1 MISGVQAK
9 DLGHGDIK
17 FTGSII
23 DAPCSIDGA
32 SGDQTVVLGQIAAHQ
47 MAKGGKSTP
56 VPFFI
61 QLHDCDT
68 TTMKS
73 ATVTFIG
80 AANPDSTLSD
90 TFATVGQAK
99 KEQVVPGA
107 HVTFSVSTPSAE
119 MSSPQQYT
127 DTSGDTRSAFL
138 IARAMTKEAFTVTAE
153 CNGHQVVFSGLIVA
167 SGEGGLLLSLSPK
180 EIKAGGELTAEIHAS
195 GPGGVVW
202 TGLPVV
208 VSIAK
213 EARKYFSFPGCTPA
227 WRAEL
232 RCDAKGAAPQEILC
246 EQTAPRE
253 TQGVLTLQSGVV
265 VRPVTLT
272 VTD

>member
-1 MISGVQAK
+1 MSMKKVVLAVAMASAMISGVQAK

-99 KEQVVPGA
+99 NVGVAVVGPDGKVITPNGKSGQIDLVDGDNKLAFNAYVQGSAAAGADALPGA
-107 HVTFSVSTPSAE
+107 FSASTKF
-119 MSSPQQYT
+119 MMDYQ
-127 DTSGDTRSAFL
+127 
-138 IARAMTKEAFTVTAE
+138 
-153 CNGHQVVFSGLIVA
+153 
-167 SGEGGLLLSLSPK
+167 
-180 EIKAGGELTAEIHAS
+180 
-195 GPGGVVW
+195 
-202 TGLPVV
+202 
-208 VSIAK
+208 
-213 EARKYFSFPGCTPA
+213 
-227 WRAEL
+227 
-232 RCDAKGAAPQEILC
+232 
-246 EQTAPRE
+246 
-253 TQGVLTLQSGVV
+253 
-265 VRPVTLT
+265 
-272 VTD
+272 